1 MEKFAVIQPSFTTQA
16 LAQTVQHSVRR
27 PVDVE
32 LQEALNLTQAI
43 DLAIGYDEIVPVR
56 QIHPGT
62 LFGKGTVE
70 RLGEIWDE
78 HEIEVVFINT
88 ALTPI
93 QQRNLEVAWKRK
105 VIDRQGL
112 ILDIFSARAQTRE
125 GKLQVELAALTYQ
138 RSRLVKAWSH
148 LERQRGG
155 LGKTGGPGE
164 TQKELDR
171 RMIDDKIRNIKKDL
185 EKVMRNRDVQRA
197 ARDKVPFPVV
207 ALVGYTNAGKSTLFN
222 TVTKEQVFAKDLL
235 FATLDTTLRAVKLP
249 SQQAV
254 IFSDTVGFI
263 SNLPTDLVAA
273 FRATLEETVHAD
285 LILHVRDIASEFSDA
300 ERDDVLDTL
309 ALLKIDS
316 TTPIIEV
323 WNKADLLDDDQ
334 RIVLENSA
342 DKQSHAVLASALTG
356 MGIEALLNVVDTELS
371 RHFITTELS
380 VPYTDGQ
387 ALAWLYRHGHVLT
400 RTDDMDKEL
409 VSVTIR
415 LPQERYRHYLTQIAV

>member
-1 MEKFAVIQPSFTTQA
+1 MEKFAVLQPSFASQQV
-16 LAQTVQHSVRR
+16 AQTVQHTLRR

-32 LQEALNLTQAI
+32 LQEAINLTQAI
-43 DLAIGYDEIVPVR
+43 DLNVVYDEIIPIR
-56 QIHPGT
+56 QINSGT

-70 RLGEIWDE
+70 RLGEFWAQEDIN
-78 HEIEVVFINT
+78 IVFINT
-88 ALTPI
+88 ALSPI
-93 QQRNLEVAWKRK
+93 QQRNLEVAWKVK

-155 LGKTGGPGE
+155 MGKTGGPGE

-171 RMIDDKIRNIKKDL
+171 RIIDDKIRAIKKDL
-185 EKVMRNRDVQRA
+185 EKVVRNRNVQRA

-222 TVTKEQVFAKDLL
+222 TITKEQVFAKDLL

-249 SQQAV
+249 SSQAV

-273 FRATLEETVHAD
+273 FRATLEETIHAD
-285 LILHVRDIASEFSDA
+285 MILHVRDIASEFSDA
-300 ERDDVLDTL
+300 EKQDVLETL
-309 ALLKIDS
+309 GLLKIDS

-323 WNKADLLDDDQ
+323 WNKADLLSDEQ
-334 RIVLENSA
+334 KLPLVNMA
-342 DKQSHAVLASALTG
+342 DNNDKVALVSALTG
-356 MGIEALLNVVDTELS
+356 TGVDHLLKLVDAHIS
-371 RHFITTELS
+371 RDFITTDLILPAS
-380 VPYTDGQ
+380 DGES
-387 ALAWLYRHGHVLT
+387 LAWLYRHGHILQ
-400 RTDDMDKEL
+400 RRDSEDGHAI
-409 VSVTIR
+409 SVQVR
-415 LPQERYRHYLTQIAV
+415 LPQAKYQAYQER

>member
-1 MEKFAVIQPSFTTQA
+1 MEKFAVLQPSFA
-16 LAQTVQHSVRR
+16 NYHLAETVQHASRR
-27 PVDVE
+27 PVDAE
-32 LQEALNLTQAI
+32 LQEAIGLSGAI
-43 DLAIGYDEIVPVR
+43 ELDVIYTEIVPVR
-56 QIHPGT
+56 QINAAT
-62 LFGKGTVE
+62 LFGSGTVE
-70 RLGEIWDE
+70 RLKADLSNL
-78 HEIEVVFINT
+78 HTDVVFINT

-93 QQRNLEVAWKRK
+93 QQRNLERALQMK

-112 ILDIFSARAQTRE
+112 ILDIFSDRAQTRE

-155 LGKTGGPGE
+155 MGKTGGPGE

-171 RMIDDKIRNIKKDL
+171 RIIDDKIRAIKKDL
-185 EKVMRNRDVQRA
+185 EKVVRNRNVQRA

-235 FATLDTTLRAVKLP
+235 FATLDTTLRAVQLP
-249 SQQAV
+249 SKQPV

-285 LILHVRDIASEFSDA
+285 IILHVRDIASEFSEA

-309 ALLKIDS
+309 KLLNIDP

-323 WNKADLLDDDQ
+323 WNKIDLLPDEQRNVLTNQAAKNEDTVMVSAITGDRVSDLLRRIDQ
-334 RIVLENSA
+334 LMTR
-342 DKQSHAVLASALTG
+342 D
-356 MGIEALLNVVDTELS
+356 
-371 RHFITTELS
+371 FITTHVK
-380 VPYTDGQ
+380 VPIADGER
-387 ALAWLYRHGHVLT
+387 LAWLYRNGHVLE
-400 RTDDMDKEL
+400 RRDAEDMIYL
-409 VSVTIR
+409 RVR
-415 LPQERYRHYLTQIAV
+415 LPQGKYKAFHERQAI